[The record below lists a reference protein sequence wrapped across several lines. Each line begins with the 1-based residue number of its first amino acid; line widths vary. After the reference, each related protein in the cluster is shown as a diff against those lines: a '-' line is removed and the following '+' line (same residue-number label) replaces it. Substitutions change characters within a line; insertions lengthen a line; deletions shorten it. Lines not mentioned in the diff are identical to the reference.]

1 MLKNTQINR
10 EVTKRIAHALG
21 EMNDRVVYVG
31 GAVVSQYI
39 DDPSAEDVRPTKD
52 IDISMKIASLNE
64 LEVIRQ
70 ELVKKGFSQSHQ
82 DNVICR
88 FRYADI
94 KVDVMATKQIGWAPG
109 NEWFEAGFDHT
120 IIKQIDEI
128 SIKLLPLPYFL
139 ASKFA
144 AFYNRGMTDPR
155 VSNDFE
161 DIVYILNHTSDV
173 KDQIFETEQ
182 RLKDY
187 LKKVFLHILED
198 KILQEAIMANL
209 FYEQQIARF
218 NKIMTNLKVICHG
231 L

>member
-1 MLKNTQINR
+1 MLKNTHVNR
-10 EVTKRIAHALG
+10 EVTKRIAYALG
-21 EMNDRVVYVG
+21 ELNDRVVYVG
-31 GAVVSQYI
+31 GAIVSIYI

-52 IDISMKIASLNE
+52 IDISMKIASIGE
-64 LEVIRQ
+64 LETIRL
-70 ELVKKGFSQSHQ
+70 ELIKRGFSQSHE
-82 DNVICR
+82 DHVICR

-109 NEWFEAGFDHT
+109 NEWFEAGFEHA
-120 IIKQIDEI
+120 IIKEIDRM

-144 AFYNRGMTDPR
+144 AFYNRGMTEPR
-155 VSNDFE
+155 ISNDFE

-173 KDQIFETEQ
+173 KEQIFQTEQ
-182 RLKDY
+182 RVKTY
-187 LKKVFLHILED
+187 LKKVFSHILDD
-198 KILQEAIMANL
+198 KILQEAVIANL

-218 NKIMTNLKVICHG
+218 NKIMTNLKEICHG